1 MKLSE
6 ISLTEQSHASLFH
19 GTLDINL
26 IDILRDNELKE
37 NEPDY
42 GDLPLKGVSLT
53 RNIDVAKSFGHVVFE
68 LDQNKLKQNYKIVP
82 FRYPEELKGNSYIK
96 DEAEE
101 FLVGTLK
108 NLNRYTIKIW
118 MFQTKEQYVEFEKKL
133 KIHSQA
139 DIESILNNNRINWVS

>member
-6 ISLTEQSHASLFH
+6 ISLIEQSRASLFH

-26 IDILRDNELKE
+26 IDILKDNELKE

-42 GDLPLKGVSLT
+42 GDLPVKGVSLT

-68 LDQNKLKQNYKIVP
+68 LDQNKLKQNYKITP
-82 FRYPEELKGNSYIK
+82 FKYPEELKGNSYVN

-101 FLVGTLK
+101 FLVGSLK
-108 NLNRYTIKIW
+108 NLDRYTIKIL
-118 MFQTKEQYVEFEKKL
+118 MFQTKEQYVDFEKKL
-133 KIHSQA
+133 RIHNQA
-139 DIESILNNNRINWVS
+139 DIESILNDKRISWVS